1 MGIEILADF
10 EKDDFQVV
18 VGVKGCVFCI
28 KQSFL
33 FSKKVVIQARMGRGK
48 KSTNE
53 CSLHRTLRAHALKK
67 RARALW
73 QVFMGSAARGP
84 PVGRQVIKAV
94 GYLSCFKLTSMC

>member
-53 CSLHRTLRAHALKK
+53 CSLHR
-67 RARALW
+67 ARSGRFLW
-73 QVFMGSAARGP
+73 DLQREGHPWGD
-84 PVGRQVIKAV
+84 K
-94 GYLSCFKLTSMC
+94 